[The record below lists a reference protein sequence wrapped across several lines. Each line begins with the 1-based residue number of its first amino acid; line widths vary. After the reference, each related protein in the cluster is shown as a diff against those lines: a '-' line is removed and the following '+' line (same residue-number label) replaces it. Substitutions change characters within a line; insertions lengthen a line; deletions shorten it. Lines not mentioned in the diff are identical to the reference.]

1 MFVIG
6 PVVITAIMERMR
18 RRKGETM
25 SGFSEILTTAT
36 VLFLLTLL
44 PVSAILA
51 VLLSHRM
58 AANTLETSR
67 PRAASG
73 SLPQSTQPSAAD
85 EGPATKDEE
94 QTPIAI
100 RPWLFITGSTEGQ

>member
-1 MFVIG
+1 MYIVWRDTLSPMFVIG
-6 PVVITAIMERMR
+6 LVVITAIMDRMR

-51 VLLSHRM
+51 ALLSHRM
-58 AANTLETSR
+58 AANALGAPGPGQQADHSHEAPSHQRQMRDQR
-67 PRAASG
+67 PR
-73 SLPQSTQPSAAD
+73 
-85 EGPATKDEE
+85 TKNK
-94 QTPIAI
+94 
-100 RPWLFITGSTEGQ
+100 RR